1 VSAKAGIE
9 NPEFLRQWQ
18 FEKTKPICRKAGA
31 KSYLKGDYGEL
42 YHLLSIRLRSEPA
55 LSLPNGTI
63 LLITIDY
70 FSVTSVPLWL

>member
-1 VSAKAGIE
+1 MKE
-9 NPEFLRQWQ
+9 NPEFLRQGL
-18 FEKTKPICRKAGA
+18 FEKTKPICRQAGA

-55 LSLPNGTI
+55 MSLPNGTS

-70 FSVTSVPLWL
+70 FSVASLAMSTV